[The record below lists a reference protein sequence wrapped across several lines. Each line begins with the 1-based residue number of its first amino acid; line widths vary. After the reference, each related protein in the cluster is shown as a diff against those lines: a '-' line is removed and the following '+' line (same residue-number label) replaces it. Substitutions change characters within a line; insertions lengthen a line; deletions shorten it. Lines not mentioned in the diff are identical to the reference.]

1 MNATVSKGAHT
12 MLKVEL
18 WQQYQAENLGLLL
31 LLLSIGELFALTFLV
46 LINKLFALLLKLS
59 CVSNFICYK

>member
-1 MNATVSKGAHT
+1 

-31 LLLSIGELFALTFLV
+31 LLLSIGELFALTFFV